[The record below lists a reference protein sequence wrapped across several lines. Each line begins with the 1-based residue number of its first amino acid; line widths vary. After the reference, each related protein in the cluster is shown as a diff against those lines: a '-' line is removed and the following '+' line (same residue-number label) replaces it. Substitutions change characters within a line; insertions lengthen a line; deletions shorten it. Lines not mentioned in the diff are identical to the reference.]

1 VYVDVLEPVST
12 ENWAVETLDKH
23 VDEVRTLFE
32 ECLHA
37 GHQ

>member
-1 VYVDVLEPVST
+1 VST
-12 ENWAVETLDKH
+12 ENWTAETLDKH

-32 ECLHA
+32 ERLHD